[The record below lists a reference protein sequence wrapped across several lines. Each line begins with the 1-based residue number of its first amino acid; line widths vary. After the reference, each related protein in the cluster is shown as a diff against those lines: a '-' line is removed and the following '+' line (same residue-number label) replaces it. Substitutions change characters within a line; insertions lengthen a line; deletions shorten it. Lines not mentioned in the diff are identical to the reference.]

1 MNPRAWQLAISL
13 VAALIGGTACRS
25 DASHGA
31 SAPDSTR
38 ASSPPRESPCSQFL
52 LARAATQPAAD
63 LLARARRGGT
73 TERETTELFGTPLS
87 REASTVT
94 NIHSGG
100 TDSLIQLHYTGLDI
114 GFYKI
119 MQDRRELL
127 RLVTLTDSACV
138 LLPGLRVGAPA
149 HVLDRI
155 FGRAAFRQ
163 VLVNDSVVVQVD
175 LVGGEVPD
183 YLDFVLVRDTIR
195 VIEWRFGLD

>member
-13 VAALIGGTACRS
+13 VAALIGCATCLS
-25 DASHGA
+25 DASRGA
-31 SAPDSTR
+31 PASDSTSAVSR
-38 ASSPPRESPCSQFL
+38 PRESPCSQFL
-52 LARAATQPAAD
+52 LAPAATQPAAD

-73 TERETTELFGTPLS
+73 TERETTDLYGPPLS

-94 NIHSGG
+94 NIHSGT
-100 TDSLIQLHYTGLDI
+100 TDSLIQLHYAGLDI

-119 MQDRRELL
+119 MQDGRELL

-138 LLPGLRVGAPA
+138 LLPGLRVGAHA
-149 HVLDRI
+149 RVLGRI

-163 VLVNDSVVVQVD
+163 VLMNDSVVVQVD